1 VTILYD
7 AAVCHLYE
15 KLIMFP
21 HLKCPRW
28 AALFRVM
35 GTALLLGLG
44 HLTPAAAAQAD
55 FSGTW
60 TVDWCDKRRPSTE
73 CGGFTVHLLQKGD
86 RICGTHSAASPG
98 LSRLDEGADRSIVG
112 LVVGRTAVLTIQ
124 SGRSE
129 GIYLVSA
136 RKRTV
141 TIDWRRTEMVKAA
154 NGDTDLIANRA
165 LMHKTTPIE
174 GDQGQ
179 ASMRAAC
186 QAYWASTQ

>member
-1 VTILYD
+1 
-7 AAVCHLYE
+7 
-15 KLIMFP
+15 MFS
-21 HLKCPRW
+21 HLKFSRW
-28 AALFRVM
+28 TAFFRIL
-35 GTALLLGLG
+35 GAALLLGLG
-44 HLTPAAAAQAD
+44 HLAPAAAAQAD

-60 TVDWCDKRRPSTE
+60 SVDWCDKSRPSTG

-98 LSRLDEGADRSIVG
+98 LSRMDEGADRSIVG
-112 LVVGRTAVLTIQ
+112 QVVGRTAVMTIQ

-136 RKRTV
+136 RKRSA
-141 TIDWRRTEMVKAA
+141 TIDWRRTETVKLA
-154 NGDTDLIANRA
+154 NGDTDLIANQA
-165 LMHKTTPIE
+165 LMHKTKPIE